1 MKSTV
6 AIKLCRKVCASK
18 YGLVVCPM
26 KTGRPNLAIKNHLG
40 VSKSGSSEGLGVLDG
55 EVLGDHDGVRE
66 GVILGVLLGV
76 RDGVRDGVN
85 DGVNDGVADA
95 LGVLDGV

>member
-1 MKSTV
+1 
-6 AIKLCRKVCASK
+6 
-18 YGLVVCPM
+18 M
-26 KTGRPNLAIKNHLG
+26 KTGRPNLAMKYHLG

-55 EVLGDHDGVRE
+55 EVLGDHDGVRD
-66 GVILGVLLGV
+66 GVVLGV
-76 RDGVRDGVN
+76 RDGVRDGVLLGVN